1 MDTTHD
7 EINIWELL
15 VICAKRKKLIVII
28 TFLFILYGVISSL
41 LAPVIFEAT
50 TTIAPKQ
57 DGKSSQLGNLSSLAG
72 MMGVNIGSLAG
83 GADLRMV
90 EYTLKNGSF
99 LLDFSDKSTLLSD
112 AGITSNMSVEDKLT
126 AIKRIVR
133 VSKDEKQGTIS
144 LALQSRSPKKA
155 YEHINELLLKLNTT
169 IVQTQ
174 QKESQKLIDE
184 LQKEMARTA
193 DPLLKAELSKLWAD
207 EAKRTIYS
215 RINENTLY
223 RIVNEPI
230 MPEKRIKP
238 RRAQTVIVFTM
249 LGFILGIIVAFFI
262 EYLESVKRDTVSG
275 EYYRLFVSYMGFD
288 KLPFIRRR

>member
-1 MDTTHD
+1 MDTSHD

-15 VICAKRKKLIVII
+15 VICAKRKRLIIII
-28 TFLFILYGVISSL
+28 TGLFILYGIISSL
-41 LAPVIFEAT
+41 LAPIIYET
-50 TTIAPKQ
+50 NTMIAPKQ
-57 DGKSSQLGNLSSLAG
+57 DGKSSQLGNLSSLVG
-72 MMGVNIGSLAG
+72 MMGVNIGGLAG

-90 EYTLKNGSF
+90 EYTLKSNTF
-99 LLDFSDKSTLLSD
+99 LLDFADKSTVLQD
-112 AGITSNMSVEDKLT
+112 AGVINDMSVEDTLI

-144 LALQSRSPKKA
+144 LALQSRSPQKA
-155 YEHINELLLKLNTT
+155 YEHINALLLKLNAT

-174 QKESQKLIDE
+174 QRESQKLIDE
-184 LQKEMARTA
+184 LQKEMARTS

-207 EAKRTIYS
+207 EAKKTIYS

-249 LGFILGIIVAFFI
+249 LGFVLGVILAFFI
-262 EYLESVKRDTVSG
+262 EYIQSVKRDTVSG
-275 EYYRLFVSYMGFD
+275 EYFRSFVSYMGFD
-288 KLPFIRRR
+288 KLPFVRRR